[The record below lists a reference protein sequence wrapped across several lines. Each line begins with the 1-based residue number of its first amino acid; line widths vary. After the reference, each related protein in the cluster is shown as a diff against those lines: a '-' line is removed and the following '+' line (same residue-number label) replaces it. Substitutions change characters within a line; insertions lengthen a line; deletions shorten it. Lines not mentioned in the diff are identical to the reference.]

1 MTSIPD
7 WHINNTFFVC
17 VEDQQR
23 SKTETEQHFCLA
35 CLKAQEVDDG
45 SERFFFFLSC
55 DFIFFSYEQ

>member
-7 WHINNTFFVC
+7 WHINNTFFCVY

-23 SKTETEQHFCLA
+23 HKTETEKRFCLA

-45 SERFFFFLSC
+45 SELFFFFSEL
-55 DFIFFSYEQ
+55 IQ